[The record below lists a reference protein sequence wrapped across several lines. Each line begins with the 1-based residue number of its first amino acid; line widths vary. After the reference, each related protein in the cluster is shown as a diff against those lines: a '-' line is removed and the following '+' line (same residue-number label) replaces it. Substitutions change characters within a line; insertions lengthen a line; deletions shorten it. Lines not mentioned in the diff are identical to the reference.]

1 MKKEYSSPEFDF
13 LKIRFIKDALN
24 VSDPDQGVNTGSG
37 TGQNDP
43 GVDPFDVGGEW

>member
-13 LKIRFIKDALN
+13 LKIRFIKDALS

-37 TGQNDP
+37 TGQDNP
-43 GVDPFDVGGEW
+43 GVDPFGGDGDW